1 MVAACRVVGSS
12 DASSLITAS
21 NEHSVIIVDDIM
33 YLHSM
38 RRAAYVATRDLGIHN
53 LLIVRVTTDLSVALA
68 RNSLRMGSRR
78 MSDETVSKIFNGFEE
93 PNSTLVHEKVNL
105 RIDTSTDMR

>member
-1 MVAACRVVGSS
+1 MIAACRVVGAS
-12 DASSLITAS
+12 DDSSLIRAS
-21 NEHSVIIVDDIM
+21 CEHSVIIVDDIM

-38 RRAAYVATRDLGIHN
+38 RRAAYVTTRDLGIHN

-78 MSDETVSKIFNGFEE
+78 MSDETVSKIFNNFEE